1 MNENRNLVI
10 QVRNL
15 KKRYTLGQ
23 FDAKRAS
30 MAFKNKVN
38 RLLGRKIS
46 DIPEDQL
53 PWREFWA
60 LKGIDLDVYQGETLG
75 IIGINGSGKS
85 TLLKLLSR
93 ITSPTEGEI
102 GIKGV
107 SASMLEIGTG
117 FNRDMTGREN
127 IYLNGTILGMS
138 RSEIAK
144 KLDEIVAFSECEN
157 FIDTPVKR

>member
-1 MNENRNLVI
+1 MEEQRNLVI
-10 QVRNL
+10 QIRNL

-23 FDAKRAS
+23 YDSKRATAS
-30 MAFKNKVN
+30 FKKKINQ
-38 RLLGRKIS
+38 LLGRTIKELPVDEI
-46 DIPEDQL
+46 

-93 ITSPTEGEI
+93 ITAPTEGEI

-117 FNRDMTGREN
+117 FNRDMTGR
-127 IYLNGTILGMS
+127 
-138 RSEIAK
+138 
-144 KLDEIVAFSECEN
+144 
-157 FIDTPVKR
+157 